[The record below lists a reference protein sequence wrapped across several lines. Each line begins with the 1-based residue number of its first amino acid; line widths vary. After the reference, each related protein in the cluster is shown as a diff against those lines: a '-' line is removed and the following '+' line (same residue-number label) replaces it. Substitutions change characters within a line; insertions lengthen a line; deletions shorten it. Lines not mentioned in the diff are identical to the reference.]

1 MRIKVLTTNQRDC
14 CPSMGHNINSNFTHF
29 LLKIFVLSF
38 VSRAK
43 PTIAVLNKMRY
54 TPIATDAHGGHGGL
68 CPPEHLMLLRKAI
81 LHCLL
86 IVLDAR
92 VVRNRVFLP
101 KDALQTAEQGKKPGY
116 EGFDAS
122 RTN

>member
-14 CPSMGHNINSNFTHF
+14 CPSRGHNINSNFTHF
-29 LLKIFVLSF
+29 LLKTFVLSF

-43 PTIAVLNKMRY
+43 PTTALFIDSPGR
-54 TPIATDAHGGHGGL
+54 TGGQK
-68 CPPEHLMLLRKAI
+68 P
-81 LHCLL
+81 
-86 IVLDAR
+86 
-92 VVRNRVFLP
+92 VFLP